1 MLFNSH
7 EFLFGFLPLVACLYF
22 VIARWHHDYALGF
35 MFLASLAFYAAW
47 DYRFVP
53 LLLGSMTFNY
63 LVGAWLLGPGTAHPP
78 WRRRWVLAA
87 GVAGNLLLLGYF
99 KYAKFF
105 LDNVALVTGA
115 RFDAGE
121 IVLPL
126 GISFFTFTQIA
137 FLVDAWRGRVESLSA
152 VRYGLFVTYFPHL
165 IAGPIV
171 HHREMMPQFA
181 SLAARRPQAANLAVG
196 LTIFAIGLFK
206 KTVLADSVAPFVAPV
221 FDPGSAGF
229 VAAPSFVAAW
239 GAALAYTLQL
249 YFDFSAYC
257 DMAIGLSWIFG
268 VRLPL
273 NFFSPYRATS
283 IIDFWRRWHMTLSRF
298 LRDYLYIPLG
308 GSRHGTARRYQALLA
323 TMLLGGLWHG
333 ASWTF
338 VVWGALHGAYLCINH
353 AWRVIFP
360 PAAAP
365 GAAARGLA
373 WLLTFVAVVVG
384 WVFFRAPSM
393 EVALGVLGGM
403 AGMNGV
409 VLPGAWSLR
418 LPALGA
424 FLGDL
429 GVRFGPI
436 LGFERGPQASWIIAL
451 LALALLAPNVAQ
463 LVRSQAAM
471 LWDKRIAE
479 GEAHER
485 LQWRMDSRWAAAAGA
500 LGAVATLAI
509 GRVSEFLYFQF

>member
-22 VIARWHHDYALGF
+22 LIARWHHGYALGF

-53 LLLGSMTFNY
+53 LLLGSITFNY
-63 LVGAWLLGPGTAHPP
+63 LVGAWLLGPGAAHPS
-78 WRRRWVLAA
+78 WRRRCVLAA
-87 GVAGNLLLLGYF
+87 GVAGDLLLLGYF

-115 RFDAGE
+115 HLDAGE

-181 SLAARRPQAANLAVG
+181 SLAARRPQLENLAVG
-196 LTIFAIGLFK
+196 LSIFAIGLFK
-206 KTVLADSVAPFVAPV
+206 KTVLADSVAPYVAPV

-229 VAAPSFVAAW
+229 VAEPGFTAAW

-257 DMAIGLSWIFG
+257 DMAIGLSWVFG
-268 VRLPL
+268 VRLPV

-308 GSRHGTARRYQALLA
+308 GNRRGTARRYQALLA

-338 VVWGALHGAYLCINH
+338 VVWGALHGFYLCINH
-353 AWRVIFP
+353 AWRAFFP
-360 PAAAP
+360 PL
-365 GAAARGLA
+365 RSRVLA
-373 WLLTFVAVVVG
+373 WSITFLAVVIG
-384 WVFFRAPSM
+384 WVFFRAPSID
-393 EVALGVLGGM
+393 VALGVLKGM
-403 AGMNGV
+403 CGMNG
-409 VLPGAWSLR
+409 LAFPAAGWRTHAW
-418 LPALGA
+418 
-424 FLGDL
+424 
-429 GVRFGPI
+429 
-436 LGFERGPQASWIIAL
+436 WIIGLLVIAL
-451 LALALLAPNVAQ
+451 RAPNVAQ
-463 LVRSQAAM
+463 LVRAQAPL
-471 LWDKRIAE
+471 LWDPRIPE
-479 GEAHER
+479 GEASVR
-485 LQWRMDSRWAAAAGA
+485 LQWRMDPRWAAVVGA